1 MRKRIFL
8 SVLVLFSFFIL
19 VDRVEAVTEV
29 NSKYKVLLKESVSID
44 IVKREFDKQG
54 IKVIDTIPEINFF
67 TVTTEKSKEEVKKE
81 NNDLIEDILEDNIM
95 TVKPN
100 ITYLYGENVIT
111 NSNVDF
117 WAHQWDMQKSISTG
131 SKFNHKSSGEATIG
145 VIDSGVTYDNPEIY
159 SNIISVQN
167 FTTDLETGA
176 LGEQNILD
184 KTGHGTSVV
193 GQISSN
199 GQYLGIAPGMKIRM
213 YRVFDEGNA
222 QDQWILK
229 ALVQAA
235 KDDVDVINLSLGEYL
250 LKDSS
255 DEDDNTALINIYQ
268 RAINYAHNQGSIVVA
283 SVGDEGMDLQNQ
295 AELKNYLG
303 NLRGNIELLE
313 MTDLDEKQLDF
324 MASMN
329 HSVGI
334 FEKYFNSMVNYSR
347 LLIEDKDYQEDI
359 DLSEFLDELS
369 LECRD
374 IMFSK
379 QIDFQIVNTADIQM
393 IKGNRLN
400 LDRALLNI
408 LSNAVRYC
416 SEEGKV
422 ILSISSERSN
432 FISFEIWNSGLPFT
446 EEALKDGGK
455 LFYTE
460 NKGRSDKHYGIGLS
474 FAQKIAMRHQGELVL
489 SNPQKGGAQVTLLI
503 KNISEVATKK

>member
-1 MRKRIFL
+1 MMKRYSINKRIVRTVVEIVTGTIVNL
-8 SVLVLFSFFIL
+8 ILLLVLSYALIFAGQLNTYGTDYHISISDNRTTNSIKNQIEHTVFDYVLFDSETGELVSGKYQKKDLQHYKEVFDTGNSVSKGSILYTEYENSNFALVIRRPTIPEFVNPNFRHVSYNLVSYLFLIGLELLFISIS
-19 VDRVEAVTEV
+19 VI
-29 NSKYKVLLKESVSID
+29 KLLKEFT
-44 IVKREFDKQG
+44 K
-54 IKVIDTIPEINFF
+54 NFR
-67 TVTTEKSKEEVKKE
+67 
-81 NNDLIEDILEDNIM
+81 LIEKISLNMGIPGMAIERKETEMLE
-95 TVKPN
+95 
-100 ITYLYGENVIT
+100 
-111 NSNVDF
+111 
-117 WAHQWDMQKSISTG
+117 
-131 SKFNHKSSGEATIG
+131 FN
-145 VIDSGVTYDNPEIY
+145 
-159 SNIISVQN
+159 
-167 FTTDLETGA
+167 
-176 LGEQNILD
+176 NILLTLYQKDEELTKLLEMEKKD
-184 KTGHGTSVV
+184 KEDLSFQVAALAHDIKTPLTV
-193 GQISSN
+193 
-199 GQYLGIAPGMKIRM
+199 
-213 YRVFDEGNA
+213 
-222 QDQWILK
+222 LK
-229 ALVQAA
+229 
-235 KDDVDVINLSLGEYL
+235 
-250 LKDSS
+250 
-255 DEDDNTALINIYQ
+255 
-268 RAINYAHNQGSIVVA
+268 
-283 SVGDEGMDLQNQ
+283 
-295 AELKNYLG
+295 
-303 NLRGNIELLE
+303 GNIELLE

-408 LSNAVRYC
+408 LSNAARYC